1 MIGIYNYTVVLTYTS
16 LISAIT
22 GILLAVNNHPFYAI
36 ICLLVSGL
44 CDMFDGKVARTKKS
58 DLREQSFGIQ
68 IDSLCDV
75 IAFGVLPVTIAI
87 GLGLRDIKF
96 LPIYA
101 LFVLCAVIRLAYFN
115 VLAEE
120 TKGKPKQKL
129 KFYTGLPVT
138 SDALILPFIYIFKP
152 YTSHFNTI
160 YLTAL
165 VIIAVL
171 FVSKFKIKKPSTKLM
186 IAFILLGLIEVT
198 LIILGLLGVI

>member
-1 MIGIYNYTVVLTYTS
+1 
-16 LISAIT
+16 
-22 GILLAVNNHPFYAI
+22 
-36 ICLLVSGL
+36 
-44 CDMFDGKVARTKKS
+44 MFDGKVARTKKS

-87 GLGLRDIKF
+87 GLGLRDVKF

-120 TKGKPKQKL
+120 TKSKPKQKL

-152 YTSHFNTI
+152 YTNHFNTI

-165 VIIAVL
+165 VIISIL

-186 IAFILLGLIEVT
+186 IIFILLGIIEIT
-198 LIILGLLGVI
+198 FIILGIFKVI